1 MRTILFHWQ
10 FQIIFMSSIHSV
22 VGGISITDL
31 TPSHFCT
38 CLKQGHGFQ
47 MPYFLSFCVQL
58 FDIGFVDIGGI
69 VDHHCL
75 TFLFIGIVHRTNE
88 IPFSMVYAHTRNH
101 TILLFF
107 CEKCHWNKV
116 FSQHRVNIH
125 YRLHFRT

>member
-1 MRTILFHWQ
+1 MRKLLFHWQ

-22 VGGISITDL
+22 VGVISITDL
-31 TPSHFCT
+31 TPSHICT

-47 MPYFLSFCVQL
+47 MSYFLSFLCSVVRYS
-58 FDIGFVDIGGI
+58 FCWYWWNC
-69 VDHHCL
+69 DHHCL
-75 TFLFIGIVHRTNE
+75 SFLFIGIVYRTNE
-88 IPFSMVYAHTRNH
+88 IPFSTVYAHTRNH